1 MAASFLAI
9 RNKLFIDNKFQR
21 GRMKNKHISLST
33 KMVLGNILP
42 LVLASTFII
51 VSFLIALNKAIN
63 TDIEKNHRNFD

>member
-1 MAASFLAI
+1 
-9 RNKLFIDNKFQR
+9 
-21 GRMKNKHISLST
+21 MKNKHISLST

-63 TDIEKNHRNFD
+63 TDIEKITETSIENLDSKISAIIKNMKFRLII

>member
-1 MAASFLAI
+1 
-9 RNKLFIDNKFQR
+9 
-21 GRMKNKHISLST
+21 MKKKHISLST

-63 TDIEKNHRNFD
+63 TDIEKNHWNFN